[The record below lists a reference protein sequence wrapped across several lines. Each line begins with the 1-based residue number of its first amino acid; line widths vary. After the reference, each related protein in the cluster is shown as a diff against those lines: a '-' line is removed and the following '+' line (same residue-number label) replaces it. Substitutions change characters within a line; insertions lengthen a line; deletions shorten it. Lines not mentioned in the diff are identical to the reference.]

1 MTVAAAERSR
11 MWYEPNEWGRVP
23 EPVTEGRVGDDHPGA
38 DDHGRTAIPILL
50 DLATY
55 APEAMTWAE
64 LDVVIGARAD
74 TYRGAIT
81 ESAALASA
89 GLGAVCAAATP
100 AVIAE
105 FTAAGEAA

>member
-1 MTVAAAERSR
+1 

-23 EPVTEGRVGDDHPGA
+23 APVTEVQVGADQPGA
-38 DDHGRTAIPILL
+38 GHCAGTAIPILL

-64 LDVVIGARAD
+64 LDVVIAARAD

-81 ESAALASA
+81 ESAARASA
-89 GLGAVCAAATP
+89 ELVAVWEAATP
-100 AVIAE
+100 AVIAALA
-105 FTAAGEAA
+105 AAGEAA

>member
-1 MTVAAAERSR
+1 

-23 EPVTEGRVGDDHPGA
+23 EPVAAAVTGEAVSGRA
-38 DDHGRTAIPILL
+38 AAARTAIPILL

-64 LDVVIGARAD
+64 LDVVIAARAD

-89 GLGAVCAAATP
+89 ELVAACAATP

-105 FTAAGEAA
+105 LATAGEAA